1 MFKVFKT
8 YDFPIKI
15 ISQLQKI
22 IYFHVTSTFTVEKER
37 DDLMRIKEV
46 ANRLG
51 TTTRTIRFYDEKGLV
66 EPVKGA
72 NDYRDYKEGEI
83 KKLQAILALKEVGMS
98 IAEIKKF
105 LKGEADQFSFL
116 NKQRSALYEEM
127 NQIRDMISALDE
139 MMETDSNGL
148 EDSVNLAQK
157 LKKIKQM
164 RTNWKDRW
172 GFDAQAEEYD
182 ENIKTTGYHFNVH
195 QHYDEAL
202 SMVRECINPLVH
214 ERGLDIGVGTGNLA
228 GLFLEKGVPMI
239 GVDQSEQMLRVCL
252 AKHPNID
259 ARRGHFLSLPVNDRG
274 VDFVVSSYALH
285 HLTDEEKELA
295 LAEMDR
301 VLVNGGRIAITDLMF
316 ENQKAKSSIMK
327 QFLEEGNDEAI
338 DAIDDEYYA
347 DRSRL
352 VAWLVDR
359 GYRVETQQFNRIL
372 HLIFASK

>member
-1 MFKVFKT
+1 
-8 YDFPIKI
+8 
-15 ISQLQKI
+15 
-22 IYFHVTSTFTVEKER
+22 
-37 DDLMRIKEV
+37 MRIKEV

-51 TTTRTIRFYDEKGLV
+51 TTTKTIRFYEEQGLIKPEKGT
-66 EPVKGA
+66 
-72 NDYRDYKEGEI
+72 NDYRIYKEEDVKELKG
-83 KKLQAILALKEVGMS
+83 ILALREVGMS
-98 IAEIKKF
+98 TVQIKKF
-105 LKGEADQFSFL
+105 LKGEVDQFSFL
-116 NKQRSALYEEM
+116 DMQRSVLYEEM
-127 NQIRDMISALDE
+127 IQIRDMIGVLDK
-139 MMETDSNGL
+139 MMEADLTGL
-148 EDSVNLAQK
+148 EDTVELAQK

-172 GFDAQAEEYD
+172 GFDAQAKEYD
-182 ENIKTTGYHFNVH
+182 ENIKTTGYRFNVH

-202 SMVRECINPLVH
+202 MMVKDCIHLLLH

-228 GLFLEKGVPMI
+228 GHFLENGVQMI

-252 AKHPNID
+252 DKHPEID
-259 ARRGHFLSLPVNDRG
+259 ARRGHFLSLPVDDKG

-301 VLVNGGRIAITDLMF
+301 VLVNEGRIAIADLMF
-316 ENQKAKSSIMK
+316 ESQKAKSSILE

-338 DAIDDEYYA
+338 KAIDDEYYG

-352 VAWLVDR
+352 VAWLVHR
-359 GYRVETQQFNRIL
+359 GYRVETHQFNRIL